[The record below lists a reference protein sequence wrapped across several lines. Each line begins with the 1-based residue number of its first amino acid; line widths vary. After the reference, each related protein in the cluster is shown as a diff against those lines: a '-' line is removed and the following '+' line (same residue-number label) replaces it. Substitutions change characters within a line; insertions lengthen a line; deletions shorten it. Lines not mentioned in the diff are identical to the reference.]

1 MSNERLITEA
11 AHHSALSSIT
21 YSERGKEKKK
31 THLQMKL
38 KLPTIMWRK
47 VFLIYIGKYYFIIR
61 RKKGKMQILYHSL
74 VQNSNSLHRKWLL
87 SLNKRM

>member
-11 AHHSALSSIT
+11 AHRSALSSIT
-21 YSERGKEKKK
+21 YSERGKEKK
-31 THLQMKL
+31 THLQMNS
-38 KLPTIMWRK
+38 PTMMWRK

-61 RKKGKMQILYHSL
+61 REKGKMQILYHSL

>member
-11 AHHSALSSIT
+11 AHRSALSSIT
-21 YSERGKEKKK
+21 YSERGKEKK

-38 KLPTIMWRK
+38 KLPTMMWRK

-87 SLNKRM
+87 SLSKRM